1 MKLNFKKI
9 FLISSILILIVFLP
23 DINLYY
29 QRYKLRNEKLPDKYK
44 NQTEL
49 ENVKIETSTIKE
61 NLDEAI
67 KKNDER
73 SELLLQQIEDLKT
86 QIKNLK

>member
-49 ENVKIETSTIKE
+49 ENPVQPSNTQRLNFYKSIIVKS
-61 NLDEAI
+61 NYHLA
-67 KKNDER
+67 
-73 SELLLQQIEDLKT
+73 
-86 QIKNLK
+86 

>member
-49 ENVKIETSTIKE
+49 ENLKDDYYEIIDLEGISSESIIQANDSTIVVLFNNSK
-61 NLDEAI
+61 D
-67 KKNDER
+67 
-73 SELLLQQIEDLKT
+73 SEKV
-86 QIKNLK
+86 